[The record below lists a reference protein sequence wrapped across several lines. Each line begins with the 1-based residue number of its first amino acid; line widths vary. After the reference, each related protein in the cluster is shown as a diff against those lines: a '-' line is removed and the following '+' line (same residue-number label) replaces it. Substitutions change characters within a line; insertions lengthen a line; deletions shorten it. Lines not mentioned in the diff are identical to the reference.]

1 MAILIT
7 KEDSAWF
14 RENMIDEIKREWDPE
29 MVRYHVYFQKGHGF
43 VSIDNSVLCCPWKT
57 KDGRRWLPFDYGIG
71 HVSMS
76 DADDALWRSISFGN
90 SRQDC
95 RKFLAKFAKR
105 DMTKEDLKKWF
116 EQWN

>member
-29 MVRYHVYFQKGHGF
+29 RVRYHVYFQKGQGF

-57 KDGRRWLPFDYGIG
+57 KDGRKWLPFSYGIG
-71 HVSMS
+71 SVGLW
-76 DADDALWRSISFGN
+76 DADDSAWDSMPLGN

-95 RKFLAKFAKR
+95 RNFLAKFAKR

-116 EQWN
+116 ERWN